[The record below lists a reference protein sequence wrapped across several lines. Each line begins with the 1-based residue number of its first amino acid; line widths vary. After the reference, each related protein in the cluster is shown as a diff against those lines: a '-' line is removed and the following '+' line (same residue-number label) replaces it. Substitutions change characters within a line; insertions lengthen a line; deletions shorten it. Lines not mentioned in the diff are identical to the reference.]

1 MYKIVMLMIEE
12 DDRSS
17 MSVYLR
23 EISLLM
29 EQIEVLKEEIKELKN
44 GKRN

>member
-1 MYKIVMLMIEE
+1 MDEMVKVLIDADE
-12 DDRSS
+12 RTS

-23 EISLLM
+23 EIALLM
-29 EQIEVLKEEIKELKN
+29 EQIEQLKAEVKELKN